1 MSRRNSYLVGL
12 TRPQLRADPRFLA
25 ALGGYGR
32 RLPDRSCGRRDFRSR
47 VSHAGRAHESPSKR
61 MAEPAVDSPRA
72 NLTVICAI
80 FFCSGIPALIYQL
93 VWQRSLFTIY
103 GINVE
108 SVTVVVTAFMLG
120 LGIGSFAGGRLSR
133 LRLPLLGVF
142 AAVELGIGLFGYFS
156 LGLFHAVGELTLQL
170 SAPLTALFT
179 FLLVLVPTLLM

>member
-1 MSRRNSYLVGL
+1 MRPSR
-12 TRPQLRADPRFLA
+12 A
-25 ALGGYGR
+25 ALIPR
-32 RLPDRSCGRRDFRSR
+32 RASR
-47 VSHAGRAHESPSKR
+47 
-61 MAEPAVDSPRA
+61 AEPSAKTSGV
-72 NLTVICAI
+72 NLALICAI

-142 AAVELGIGLFGYFS
+142 GAVSGW
-156 LGLFHAVGELTLQL
+156 
-170 SAPLTALFT
+170 
-179 FLLVLVPTLLM
+179 